1 MDRRLQKNAQ
11 NKIQQKGSPLIKKRL
26 MTIGIIIFTAAIPS
40 AIGPV
45 FLGLVR
51 DDIHAHSF
59 VGDTGLQVITI
70 CGVVTAL
77 LGLYLFFLGKRMSHS
92 PDSRLP

>member
-1 MDRRLQKNAQ
+1 MN
-11 NKIQQKGSPLIKKRL
+11 
-26 MTIGIIIFTAAIPS
+26 IGIAIFIAGIPS

-45 FLGLVR
+45 YLGLVR

-70 CGVVTAL
+70 CGTVTSL
-77 LGLYLFFLGKRMSHS
+77 LGLYLFLLGKKMSRS
-92 PDSRLP
+92 

>member
-1 MDRRLQKNAQ
+1 MN
-11 NKIQQKGSPLIKKRL
+11 
-26 MTIGIIIFTAAIPS
+26 IGIAIFIAGIPS

-45 FLGLVR
+45 YLGLVR

-70 CGVVTAL
+70 CGTVTSL
-77 LGLYLFFLGKRMSHS
+77 LGLYLFLLGKKMPRS
-92 PDSRLP
+92 

>member
-1 MDRRLQKNAQ
+1 M
-11 NKIQQKGSPLIKKRL
+11 S
-26 MTIGIIIFTAAIPS
+26 IGIAIFIAGIPS

-45 FLGLVR
+45 YLGLVR

-70 CGVVTAL
+70 CGTVTAL
-77 LGLYLFFLGKRMSHS
+77 LGLYLFLLGKKMSRS
-92 PDSRLP
+92 